1 MNWLKGFFS
10 KKTEITKNINS
21 NNYESVTYR
30 GRGSK
35 TLEASEGFKAN
46 ISNDFNQ
53 MLEAVNSKSDLVD
66 RHFLLQTIISESYK
80 KRNEDVFKEYCLK
93 YSDIYLSEVDSLLT
107 ALKKEYGDLPRV
119 TIFQNYST
127 LLVEL
132 KQYDKAIKI
141 CEIAISFG
149 LKDGT
154 KGGFESRIEKIKRI

>member
-21 NNYESVTYR
+21 NNDESVTYR

-35 TLEASEGFKAN
+35 TVEASEGFKAN